1 MTPVKLF
8 LTIVQNTVKTAT
20 KAAPFHPP
28 WWDFHFCSF
37 CWNHRQVEEAVKAAH
52 PPVPFT

>member
-8 LTIVQNTVKTAT
+8 LTIVQNIVKTAT